1 MGVKMMPFDF
11 LDIGDVIKRYPG
23 ITTKARSLVFSKEM
37 KKRLVKDVTT
47 PIKNDILD
55 QYGVELEIGLKKCQ
69 ERAVRIA
76 EIMLARDCIN
86 EVIIKGDV
94 TMKGV
99 IQQKRWNEE
108 EKKHIL
114 HLVKTVTRAGVNDFV
129 GQEFEGM
136 VEELFS
142 ALYSGL

>member
-1 MGVKMMPFDF
+1 MGVEMMTIDF
-11 LDIGDVIKRYPG
+11 LDIGDVIKRYPE

-37 KKRLVKDVTT
+37 KKRLVKEVTT
-47 PIKNDILD
+47 PIKNDVLD

-69 ERAVRIA
+69 ERAAEIA
-76 EIMLARDCIN
+76 EIMLARACIN

-94 TMKGV
+94 TLKKAVQGK
-99 IQQKRWNEE
+99 QWKEE
-108 EKKHIL
+108 EKNHIIE
-114 HLVKTVTRAGVNDFV
+114 LVKTVTTAGVNDFV
-129 GQEFEGM
+129 GQEFDGM

>member
-1 MGVKMMPFDF
+1 MGVEMMTIDF
-11 LDIGDVIKRYPG
+11 LDIGDVIKRYPE

-37 KKRLVKDVTT
+37 KKRLVKEVTT
-47 PIKNDILD
+47 PIKNDVLD
-55 QYGVELEIGLKKCQ
+55 HYGVELEIGLKKCQ

-76 EIMLARDCIN
+76 EIMLARYCIN

-99 IQQKRWNEE
+99 IQGKQWKEG
-108 EKKHIL
+108 EKNHIVD
-114 HLVKTVTRAGVNDFV
+114 LVKTVTTAGVNDFI
-129 GQEFEGM
+129 GQEFDGM